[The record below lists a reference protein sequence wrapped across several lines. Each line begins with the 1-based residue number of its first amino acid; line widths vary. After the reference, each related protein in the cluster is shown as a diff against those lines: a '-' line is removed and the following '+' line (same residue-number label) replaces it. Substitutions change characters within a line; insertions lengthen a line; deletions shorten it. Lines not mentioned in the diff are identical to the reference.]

1 MELKKMNVE
10 LLRAIANANAANS
23 VVYVSPADG
32 MELYKAGFI
41 TVDSTKIDPNDATKV
56 AANVTEAGVNQLSA
70 LNGATVAHTKPVHTY
85 DVQTGG
91 LELPKIKRGF
101 GKGGGGGA
109 PTKYPFETMEVGAW
123 FFVAN
128 SEVSKGNA
136 HKTMGSA
143 VGSANQRFA
152 VGTGEQETV
161 ERVKRGPD
169 HKAIKDANGKNVKE
183 TVTQEKKKFTK
194 KFVVRAVEAG
204 KVYGTF
210 TAPSDGAVIQRE
222 T

>member
-1 MELKKMNVE
+1 MNVE
-10 LLRAIANANAANS
+10 LLRAIANANAANT
-23 VVYVSPADG
+23 VVFVSQTEG
-32 MELYKAGFI
+32 MEPFQAGYI
-41 TVDSTKIDPNDATKV
+41 TVDANAKDPDDASKV
-56 AANVTEAGVNQLSA
+56 AAHITEAGVNYLAS
-70 LNGATVAHTKPVHTY
+70 LNGHAAAHTKPVHTY

-109 PTKYPFETMEVGAW
+109 PTKYPFETMDVNAW
-123 FFVAN
+123 FFVAD

-161 ERVKRGPD
+161 ERVKRGSD

-183 TVTQEKKKFTK
+183 TVTQEKKRFTK

-210 TAPSDGAVIQRE
+210 IAPSNGAVVQRVE
-222 T
+222 